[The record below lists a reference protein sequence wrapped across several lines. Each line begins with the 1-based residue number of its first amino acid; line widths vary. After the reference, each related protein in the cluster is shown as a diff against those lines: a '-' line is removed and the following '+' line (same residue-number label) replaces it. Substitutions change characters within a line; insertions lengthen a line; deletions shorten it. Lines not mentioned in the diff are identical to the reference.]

1 MSKKQMKKDCS
12 LKLNRFLKDS
22 YLPSSTAVR
31 QILSIDVSIEN
42 YEIQIFK
49 SDFRPMLTYLCRV
62 SFLTT
67 LNIYKDYFKGRH
79 IREYKEN
86 ICKRWPMS
94 YSLQKKLLRLCTLRF
109 CNQVLFDLHC
119 WWSEELCSQQ
129 STSSWWVSH
138 ILGVVHF

>member
-86 ICKRWPMS
+86 ICKR
-94 YSLQKKLLRLCTLRF
+94 
-109 CNQVLFDLHC
+109 
-119 WWSEELCSQQ
+119 
-129 STSSWWVSH
+129 
-138 ILGVVHF
+138 